1 MIVKLLQY
9 GKLSYMNDKISYW
22 SDLSDYDMD
31 TAEALLKSSR
41 YLYVGFMSHQTIE
54 KILKAYYVSVID
66 DAVPYS
72 HSLSLLAKKS
82 GIATLLTEEQK
93 DFMDILEPLN
103 IETRYPTYKE
113 QLLKSL
119 TKERCIEILK
129 KTRILQQWI
138 KEKL

>member
-1 MIVKLLQY
+1 MEK
-9 GKLSYMNDKISYW
+9 KIFYW
-22 SDLSDYDMD
+22 IELSDYDMG
-31 TAEALLKSSR
+31 TAEALLESGR

-54 KILKAYYVSVID
+54 KILKAYFVSIKHEV
-66 DAVPYS
+66 APYS
-72 HSLSLLAKKS
+72 HNLSLLANKS
-82 GIATLLTEEQK
+82 GISDLLSEEQK
-93 DFMDILEPLN
+93 DFIDMLEPLN

-119 TKERCIEILK
+119 TKERCTEILE